1 MLGWRS
7 HQLHPWPSNGHS
19 SANLNCYGFTSHE
32 YELPAALMNFDCHN
46 VISEIFLEVVDH
58 HEQNKNGE
66 EDVQNL
72 DKLILHDL
80 IGNEEDGGNA
90 CVSDNQK

>member
-1 MLGWRS
+1 MASPLTDMS
-7 HQLHPWPSNGHS
+7 CQLLLWIS
-19 SANLNCYGFTSHE
+19 
-32 YELPAALMNFDCHN
+32 N
-46 VISEIFLEVVDH
+46 VISSFLEILFEVEDH